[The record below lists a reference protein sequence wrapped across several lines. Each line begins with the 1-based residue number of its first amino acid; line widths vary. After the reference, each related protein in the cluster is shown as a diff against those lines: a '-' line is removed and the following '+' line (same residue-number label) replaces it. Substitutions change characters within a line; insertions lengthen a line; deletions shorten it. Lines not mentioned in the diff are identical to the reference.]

1 MCVKITHLK
10 SGKSCGLFF
19 VLLALALG
27 EDGFLQPRS
36 QFFRQFVE
44 RIVAVDLNRFL
55 GRVQND
61 FAVVAP
67 MKVLFQ
73 FHAHAGADG
82 FVKII
87 GQLDQ
92 EFFALHGWPSPLR
105 LDLKY
110 FARRSRNCKRARNSL
125 DFTAGMLNPSISA
138 VSSVERPS
146 TSRNTNTVLN
156 PGGRP

>member
-1 MCVKITHLK
+1 MKP
-10 SGKSCGLFF
+10 G
-19 VLLALALG
+19 
-27 EDGFLQPRS
+27 S
-36 QFFRQFVE
+36 QFFRQFVKCV
-44 RIVAVDLNRFL
+44 VAVDLNRLL
-55 GRVQND
+55 GRVQDD

-73 FHAHAGADG
+73 FDARAGADG

-92 EFFALHGWPSPLR
+92 EFVALHGWPSPLR

-110 FARRSRNCKRARNSL
+110 FARRSRNCKRARSSL
-125 DFTAGMLNPSISA
+125 DFTAGMLSPSISA

-156 PGGRP
+156 P